1 MTTFATNTPPLP
13 APNTRATR
21 GRVRQRRV
29 VRTVLVLAVAALT
42 SLGACTAGPINV
54 GSLPI
59 GGYSI
64 MSVHVQACAPRAGAL
79 RITADYHQIDPD
91 RVQLFIDR
99 WAPTTGPL
107 PISTWAQDGR
117 HAEFTTPAVD
127 AGDCFH
133 FFINTVSM
141 CCDPIEPAYMF
152 GFDYRIEYLD

>member
-1 MTTFATNTPPLP
+1 MTTFATNTPPVP
-13 APNTRATR
+13 APTARAAR
-21 GRVRQRRV
+21 SRARPRHVMRSM
-29 VRTVLVLAVAALT
+29 LVLAVAALT

-59 GGYSI
+59 AGYSI

-79 RITADYHQIDPD
+79 RITTDYHQIDPD
-91 RVQLFIDR
+91 RVQVQVDR

-107 PISTWAQDGR
+107 PIVTWAQDGR
-117 HAEFTTPAVD
+117 HAEFTTPTVA